1 VLSACQAEE
10 TPQGEEAYNPALA
23 AVHKSLRFPIEGSP
37 SDYRLV
43 LDLKKVAENS
53 PIGHNL
59 PPNLPHL
66 SRILQLLW
74 HLRRVRL
81 AQEVPVVG
89 QF

>member
-43 LDLKKVAENS
+43 LDLKKVAENG
-53 PIGHNL
+53 PLAHNREKPL
-59 PPNLPHL
+59 AF
-66 SRILQLLW
+66 ILDTFLLFGMA
-74 HLRRVRL
+74 RVW
-81 AQEVPVVG
+81 
-89 QF
+89 